1 MSSTTQL
8 TPNSVTANSVT
19 ANGGSLTTRGV
30 RRVLAI
36 LVCATIVAPLAAC
49 RTRRLTG
56 ANAFGPAGEASVTPP
71 IPGAPG
77 PDTLAAAL
85 PEDPPAGA
93 PQPDAP
99 PAAEPPA
106 PAPAPTE
113 TTPEA
118 QLDEARRAAQIA
130 EEQRRFLVGQ
140 QLAKAREAM
149 SAGNI
154 EAAREA
160 YAKALE
166 MDPGNAEALEGW
178 NNLSANRPSS
188 VDQYLKEQRSL
199 QQVRRQEAIARVRSH
214 LEQGRSLESR
224 DEYEGAVAE
233 YNRALAIV
241 SWYDDTSDFGTSA
254 AAVRDLIDNARHKA
268 AVAERAAK
276 EDALRS
282 AQLERERDLM
292 RTREQALG
300 KIQAYFEQANVAF
313 REGRYDVAIDYARQ
327 VLRIDPN
334 NQSAQGMIDVA
345 HDAKHMAAL
354 ETHKRNFDDQWKR
367 VMQQLEFDMLPQV
380 KTVVFPD
387 DWLDGIAQRK
397 PKIVGDEVPADEM
410 GSSGAIYAALKS
422 KRVMNLQWGDDT
434 TIQQAVTYLR
444 TMTGLNFFVTPK
456 AQSEKEEARVP
467 LTVDNVAVS
476 DILDV
481 MTEQNGLKWEVRDGL
496 VRITTADEV
505 TGSHILRF
513 FDINDLQVKI
523 PSFLGQEINLFPS
536 NFTPPE
542 PPELAE
548 PTEMFAAE
556 ALQDLIKETI
566 GGPGAWE
573 DPATLEAKKGI
584 LIAKNTPEILDQVQ
598 KLLDELR
605 ANTGLLVNLEVR
617 FLTAEDNFLRDVG
630 VDVRGLGL
638 TNTTPGLPGLGTSV
652 IQNDV
657 FFGSPS
663 APSGSSSAFGLNPE
677 PSSVGTF
684 RDAGLFY
691 NDGQDGQYSARM
703 ENLFDVLLGNPEVLT
718 GSGGLSF
725 QHTFLDD
732 TQMEVILRAV
742 EKSERIQNITS
753 PRITVYNTQRANV
766 QVLNQVSYVQDFEVE
781 IAQASNIA
789 NPVIQTIQDGIVL
802 DVRPVVAQNRK
813 FVTLELRPTV
823 AVLTRP
829 IATFTTSLASGPVTA
844 NAPVTIQL
852 PELRV
857 SRVRTTVTMP
867 DRGTLLLGG
876 LKFYEQETL
885 VSTTPVLG
893 EIPILSFLFSRK
905 GHYVNR
911 RNLLILI
918 TAEIVPL
925 EEYQPKGEL
934 DVEPL
939 PPEAFTWTP
948 VREPACGTPCPC
960 PPKPTCS
967 PCGK

>member
-1 MSSTTQL
+1 MSSITSFQNV
-8 TPNSVTANSVT
+8 PAS
-19 ANGGSLTTRGV
+19 
-30 RRVLAI
+30 RRVLSIA
-36 LVCATIVAPLAAC
+36 LCALLATPLAAC
-49 RTRRLTG
+49 RTHRVG
-56 ANAFGPAGEASVTPP
+56 VEPYGPAGDAGDAPQAP
-71 IPGAPG
+71 AQPG
-77 PDTLAAAL
+77 PDTLASAQ
-85 PEDPPAGA
+85 PEEAPA
-93 PQPDAP
+93 Q
-99 PAAEPPA
+99 PAAEPA
-106 PAPAPTE
+106 PAPAPE
-113 TTPEA
+113 QTPEQ
-118 QLDEARRAAQIA
+118 QLEEARRAAQIA
-130 EEQRRFLVGQ
+130 REQAKFLVGQ

-160 YAKALE
+160 YGKALE
-166 MDPGNAEALEGW
+166 LDPANPEALEGW
-178 NNLSANRPSS
+178 TNLTSNRPSS
-188 VDQYLKEQRSL
+188 VDGYIKEQRAL
-199 QQVRRQEAIARVRSH
+199 QQVRRQEAVARVRNH
-214 LEQGRSLESR
+214 LELGRSLESR
-224 DEYEGAVAE
+224 EEYAGAVQE

-254 AAVRDLIDNARHKA
+254 AALRDLIDNAQHKSA
-268 AVAERAAK
+268 LAERTRR
-276 EDALRS
+276 EEALRA

-313 REGRYDVAIDYARQ
+313 REGRYEAAIDYARQ
-327 VLRIDPN
+327 VLRIDPTN
-334 NQSAQGMIDVA
+334 RSATNMIAVA

-354 ETHKRNFDDQWKR
+354 DTHKRNFDDQWKR
-367 VMQQLEFDMLPQV
+367 VMQQLESDMLPQT
-380 KTVVFPD
+380 KVVEWSE

-397 PKIVGDEVPADEM
+397 PRVVGDEVPTDEL
-410 GSSGAIYAALKS
+410 GTNGAIYAALKS

-434 TIQQAVTYLR
+434 TLPMAVSYLR
-444 TMTGLNFFVTPK
+444 TMTGLNFYITPK

-467 LTVDNVAVS
+467 LTIDDYAVS
-476 DILDV
+476 DILDI

-496 VRITTADEV
+496 VRITTAEEI
-505 TGSHILRF
+505 TGSYILRF

-523 PSFLGQEINLFPS
+523 QSYLGQEINLFPS

-548 PTEMFAAE
+548 PVELIQPE
-556 ALQDLIKETI
+556 QLQELIKETI

-573 DPATLEAKKGI
+573 DPATLEAKKGL
-584 LIAKNTPEILDQVQ
+584 LIAKNTPEVLANVE
-598 KLLDELR
+598 KLLSELR

-638 TNTTPGLPGLGTSV
+638 TNTTAGVPGLGTSV
-652 IQNDV
+652 TQNDV
-657 FFGSPS
+657 FFGNPS
-663 APSGSSSAFGLNPE
+663 APTGFSSALGLQPE
-677 PSSVGTF
+677 PSSVGTAA
-684 RDAGLFY
+684 DAGIFY

-732 TQMEVILRAV
+732 TEMEVILRAV
-742 EKSERIQNITS
+742 QKSERIQNITS

-766 QVLNQVSYVQDFEVE
+766 QVLNQVSYVQDYEVE

-789 NPVIQTIQDGIVL
+789 NPVIQTILDGIVL
-802 DVRPVVAQNRK
+802 DVRPTVSQNRK

-867 DRGTLLLGG
+867 DRATLLLGG
-876 LKFYEQETL
+876 LKYYEQETL
-885 VSTTPVLG
+885 NSTTPILG
-893 EIPILSFLFSRK
+893 DIPILSFLFSRK

-925 EEYQPKGEL
+925 EEYAPKGEL
-934 DVEPL
+934 DVQPL
-939 PPEAFTWTP
+939 PPEAFTWRP
-948 VREPACGTPCPC
+948 VREPAPAAAAAPAC
-960 PPKPTCS
+960 K
-967 PCGK
+967 

>member
-1 MSSTTQL
+1 MSILNTS
-8 TPNSVTANSVT
+8 
-19 ANGGSLTTRGV
+19 GV
-30 RRVLAI
+30 QRVLAI
-36 LVCATIVAPLAAC
+36 LVCSLLLAPLSAC
-49 RTRRLTG
+49 RGRRVTG
-56 ANAFGPAGEASVTPP
+56 PAFGPAGEASPVPP
-71 IPGAPG
+71 AAPQPG
-77 PDTLAAAL
+77 PDGVAAAR
-85 PEDPPAGA
+85 PEDPPA
-93 PQPDAP
+93 
-99 PAAEPPA
+99 EPPMGGAA
-106 PAPAPTE
+106 PAPAPS
-113 TTPEA
+113 TTPEEA
-118 QLDEARRAAQIA
+118 LAEARRAAQVA
-130 EEQRRFLVGQ
+130 ADQTRFLVGQ
-140 QLAKAREAM
+140 HLAKAREAM

-166 MDPGNAEALEGW
+166 LDPGNTQALEGW
-178 NNLSANRPSS
+178 QNLSANRPSS
-188 VDQYLKEQRSL
+188 VGDYFKEQRSV
-199 QQVRRQEAIARVRSH
+199 QQVRRQQSVAQVKNH
-214 LEQGRSLESR
+214 LELGRSLESR
-224 DEYEGAVAE
+224 DEYEGAVQE

-254 AAVRDLIDNARHKA
+254 DALRDLIDNARHKA
-268 AVAERAAK
+268 SVAARQVRE
-276 EDALRS
+276 EALKG
-282 AQLERERDLM
+282 AQLERERELM

-313 REGRYDVAIDYARQ
+313 REGRYEAAMDYARQ

-334 NQSAQGMIDVA
+334 NRSAEGLINVA
-345 HDAKHMAAL
+345 YDAQHMAAL
-354 ETHKRNFDDQWKR
+354 EGHKRNFDDQWKR
-367 VMQQLEFDMLPQV
+367 VMQDLEHDMLPQV
-380 KTVVFPD
+380 KTVVFPS

-397 PKIVGDEVPADEM
+397 PRIVGDDVPADEM
-410 GSSGAIYAALKS
+410 GTTGAIYAALRS

-434 TIQQAVTYLR
+434 TIPQAVSYLR

-456 AQSEKEEARVP
+456 AQTEKEEARVP
-467 LTVDNVAVS
+467 LNVDNVAVS

-481 MTEQNGLKWEVRDGL
+481 MTDQNGMKWEVRDGL

-542 PPELAE
+542 PPELVE

-566 GGPGAWE
+566 GGPAAWE
-573 DPATLEAKKGI
+573 DPATLEAKRGI
-584 LIAKNTPEILDQVQ
+584 LIAKNTPELLDQVQ
-598 KLLDELR
+598 NLLDELR

-663 APSGSSSAFGLNPE
+663 APSGSSGAFGLNPE

-684 RDAGLFY
+684 RDAGVFY
-691 NDGQDGQYSARM
+691 NDGSDGQYSARM

-766 QVLNQVSYVQDFEVE
+766 QVLNQVSYVQDYEVE

-789 NPVIQTIQDGIVL
+789 NPVVQTIQDGIVL
-802 DVRPVVAQNRK
+802 DVRPVVSQSRK

-829 IATFTTSLASGPVTA
+829 IATFTTSLASGPITA
-844 NAPVTIQL
+844 SAPVTIQI

-876 LKFYEQETL
+876 LKFYEQQTL
-885 VSTTPVLG
+885 ESTTPVLG

-918 TAEIVPL
+918 TAEIVSL
-925 EEYQPKGEL
+925 EEYQPRGEL
-934 DVEPL
+934 DVTPL
-939 PPEAFTWTP
+939 PPEAFTWIP
-948 VREPACGTPCPC
+948 VQEPQGCTPCPC
-960 PPKPTCS
+960 PPKNGACP
-967 PCGK
+967 PNK